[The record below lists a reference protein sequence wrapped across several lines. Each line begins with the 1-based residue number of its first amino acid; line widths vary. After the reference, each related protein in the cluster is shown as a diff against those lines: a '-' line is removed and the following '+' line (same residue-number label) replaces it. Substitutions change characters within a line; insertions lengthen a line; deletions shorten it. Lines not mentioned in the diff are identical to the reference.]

1 MRYLR
6 KQVLNR
12 RAPFDTRM
20 YLDATDGLVL
30 ANTNNITLPKSYN
43 TIVDPVEGMM
53 RYNNANHE
61 MEVYQGSSS
70 TWRAVRFKESTGITQ
85 QTNLGPIDGYSYFYG
100 PLNPT
105 PPIVVQTGTGSQSG
119 QFSTNAA
126 WGGQNILVFLGNVF
140 QIFST
145 NYIITPNPT
154 ATVATSATTTSGTT
168 LTFTTTAAI
177 PKGSFVSG
185 SANISVGTTVSA
197 VTSGTTI
204 TLSSAVTGS
213 VTSGTPIVFTSPV
226 GAYLNFT
233 SDPNYS
239 GMVGQPIT
247 VLHGFDQ

>member
-1 MRYLR
+1 M
-6 KQVLNR
+6 
-12 RAPFDTRM
+12 
-20 YLDATDGLVL
+20 
-30 ANTNNITLPKSYN
+30 
-43 TIVDPVEGMM
+43 
-53 RYNNANHE
+53 
-61 MEVYQGSSS
+61 
-70 TWRAVRFKESTGITQ
+70 
-85 QTNLGPIDGYSYFYG
+85 
-100 PLNPT
+100 
-105 PPIVVQTGTGSQSG
+105 
-119 QFSTNAA
+119 
-126 WGGQNILVFLGNVF
+126 
-140 QIFST
+140 
-145 NYIITPNPT
+145 
-154 ATVATSATTTSGTT
+154 ATSATTTSGTT

>member
-12 RAPFDTRM
+12 RAPYDTRM

-43 TIVDPVEGMM
+43 TIVSPVEGMM
-53 RYNNANHE
+53 RYNSANHE

-70 TWRAVRFKESTGITQ
+70 TWRAVRYKEATGITQ

-100 PLNPT
+100 PLNPAPFGT
-105 PPIVVQTGTGSQSG
+105 VQTGGGSTSG

-140 QIFST
+140 QIFNT
-145 NYIITPNPT
+145 NYVITTNPT
-154 ATVATSATTTSGTT
+154 AVVATSANTTSGST

-185 SANISVGTTVSA
+185 SANIPVGTTVSS
-197 VTSGTTI
+197 VNSGTTI
-204 TLSSAVTGS
+204 TLSNSVTGTVS
-213 VTSGTPIVFTSPV
+213 SGTPITFTAPL
-226 GAYLNFT
+226 GYYLNFT
-233 SDPNYS
+233 SDPTYS
-239 GMVGQPIT
+239 GMIGQPIT